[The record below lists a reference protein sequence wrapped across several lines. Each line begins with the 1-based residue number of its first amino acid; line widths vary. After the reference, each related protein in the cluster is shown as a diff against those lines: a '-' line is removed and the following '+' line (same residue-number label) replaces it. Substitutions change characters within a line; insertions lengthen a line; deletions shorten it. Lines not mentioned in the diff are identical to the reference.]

1 MGARRSPCH
10 GSFSG
15 IFAELEFGICFLR
28 KEAMSQVAPW
38 VGALRG
44 TRLGE
49 AAGPSAID
57 ESMRMVGPVGL
68 EPTTNRL

>member
-28 KEAMSQVAPW
+28 KEAMSQVASW
-38 VGALRG
+38 VEALGG
-44 TRLGE
+44 TRLGG
-49 AAGPSAID
+49 APGLSALIV
-57 ESMRMVGPVGL
+57 ESIKWWAQ
-68 EPTTNRL
+68 